1 MGVVEVDAHNATDG
15 AGIVD
20 SVYQVVKDFDNPE
33 DWAMDGVA
41 LGLDALGFVA
51 NPFGSLFSAGVG
63 WLMDHVSF
71 LKEPLDTLAGD
82 PGAVTG
88 VAVTW
93 REEVKAEVAK
103 VAADYQRA
111 AQQDTANWQGAA
123 GDAYRNVASKLS
135 EQAKALE
142 PAAEAVAAGV
152 QNSGMLVATVRGIIR
167 DIIADV
173 IGEII
178 AAALAALASSW
189 FTLGGSLAAFTGW
202 AVARATATAGK
213 ITGKISKLLNKLAT
227 ILNKFEKL
235 KGVVQ
240 QLAKLSK
247 KFGDMAKS
255 LGKTAARN
263 GRAFRQMDGAIDNL
277 NNLVRPKSWGDRVSG
292 MDDAMNPRGTDGF
305 ADTIN
310 PGGLGRT
317 AATEVSK
324 EVANADENYEYEKKK
339 AEAQS

>member
-20 SVYQVVKDFDNPE
+20 SVYQVAKDFNNPE

-71 LKEPLDTLAGD
+71 LKEPLDALAGD
-82 PGAVTG
+82 PGAING

-103 VAADYQRA
+103 VAGDFQRA
-111 AQQDTANWQGAA
+111 ATEQTSNWTGAA
-123 GDAYRNVASKLS
+123 ADAYRGVASQMS
-135 EQAKALE
+135 EQVKSLE
-142 PAAEAVAAGV
+142 SAADSVAAGV
-152 QNSGMLVATVRGIIR
+152 QGSGVLVATVRGIIR

-202 AVARATATAGK
+202 AVARAAATAGK
-213 ITGKISKLLNKLAT
+213 IAGKISKLLNKLAN

-235 KGVVQ
+235 RGVVE

-247 KFGDMAKS
+247 KLGDLAKT
-255 LGKTAARN
+255 LGKAAARRGGDLRTMEN
-263 GRAFRQMDGAIDNL
+263 AVDRMNDAIRPRSWADRA
-277 NNLVRPKSWGDRVSG
+277 SG
-292 MDDAMNPRGTDGF
+292 VDDAMNPRARDGF
-305 ADTIN
+305 ADTLS

-324 EVANADENYEYEKKK
+324 ETANADENYEYEKQK
-339 AEAQS
+339 AQAN